1 MEIVSIERK
10 TFEAMVAKFDRFV
23 SRMDA
28 ICHRHGEKKMSEW
41 MDNQTTGF
49 HETAALREIFGL
61 TAIKPF
67 HNWLMKMGYVDDRGH
82 LTARAGDA
90 STLF

>member
-1 MEIVSIERK
+1 ML
-10 TFEAMVAKFDRFV
+10 
-23 SRMDA
+23 
-28 ICHRHGEKKMSEW
+28 
-41 MDNQTTGF
+41 NYQTTGF

-82 LTARAGDA
+82 LTAEGMPPPCF
-90 STLF
+90 SG